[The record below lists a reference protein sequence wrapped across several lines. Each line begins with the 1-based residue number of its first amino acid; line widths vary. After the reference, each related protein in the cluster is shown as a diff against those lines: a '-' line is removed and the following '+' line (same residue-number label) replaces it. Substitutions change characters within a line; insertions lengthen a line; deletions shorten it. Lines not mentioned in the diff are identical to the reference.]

1 MSGDMKLIK
10 KYRDCG
16 EFCVISLIGS
26 KIRSIYTK
34 LYAESKWLFPLLT
47 CLIVAGAVVLPPYI
61 SYIRDEQ
68 QLFRQIHTSELDAE
82 ALPAWEGW
90 DLLERLEL
98 YARWSTAHISY
109 REIITSFQTTQSAED
124 PAEMELAEQVLN
136 QALDYLTQAGVFPAY
151 LFEFPLEHINMN
163 RVLLWDPSSIN
174 RQNAPEYWSATADFG
189 NRHLWIII
197 DSESGLPLKLSLS
210 DPNMAQ
216 WLSDPVTLPD
226 MAARYFDL
234 LGLKAQMSETILPSD
249 TAPQEYG
256 FAIEGTGIEYWF
268 VFNATMLDI
277 GFGLEGW
284 YTPE

>member
-1 MSGDMKLIK
+1 M
-10 KYRDCG
+10 
-16 EFCVISLIGS
+16 
-26 KIRSIYTK
+26 
-34 LYAESKWLFPLLT
+34 A
-47 CLIVAGAVVLPPYI
+47 AGNK
-61 SYIRDEQ
+61 
-68 QLFRQIHTSELDAE
+68 
-82 ALPAWEGW
+82 
-90 DLLERLEL
+90 
-98 YARWSTAHISY
+98 
-109 REIITSFQTTQSAED
+109 RETYHTQSLPYERFLRFGPENLTEAELLAIIIRTGTKD
-124 PAEMELAEQVLN
+124 CNALELAEQVLN

-234 LGLKAQMSETILPSD
+234 LGLKAQMFETILPSD